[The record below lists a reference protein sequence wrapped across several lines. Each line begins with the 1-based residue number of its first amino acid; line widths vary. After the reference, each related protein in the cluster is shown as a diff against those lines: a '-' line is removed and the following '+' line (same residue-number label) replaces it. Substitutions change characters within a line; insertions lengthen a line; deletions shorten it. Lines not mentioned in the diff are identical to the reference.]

1 MALPTLSNTQ
11 SSFNMLKGQVPRRKR
26 STFKG
31 ARVAGKSFTLKV
43 DGHVQDL
50 LLEEGAETG
59 DLTLTD
65 EQVEYLQE
73 KFMRFCLKCQCVKP
87 PRSHHCSK
95 CGRCV
100 LRMDHHCR
108 WVDNCVGQRNL
119 RIFLIFIF
127 YLTAQ
132 CLYTLI
138 VYFTEGVE
146 CIKERKNPDNSTCGF
161 SKGAL
166 SVYIIFTSGTAILS
180 FLVCAFGACLFI
192 N

>member
-1 MALPTLSNTQ
+1 M
-11 SSFNMLKGQVPRRKR
+11 
-26 STFKG
+26 
-31 ARVAGKSFTLKV
+31 
-43 DGHVQDL
+43 DGHVADL

-65 EQVEYLQE
+65 EQIEYLQE

-87 PRSHHCSK
+87 PRAHHCSK

-119 RIFLIFIF
+119 KIFLIFIF
-127 YLTAQ
+127 YLTVQ
-132 CLYTLI
+132 CVYTVV
-138 VYFTEGVE
+138 VYFIEGVE
-146 CIKERKNPDNSTCGF
+146 CLKDRNNPDNSTCGF
-161 SKGAL
+161 GKGTL
-166 SVYIIFTSGTAILS
+166 SVYIIFTSGTSILS